1 VQRDIDKVRE
11 RIVSYITQGSSRR
24 RLITKAGKS
33 FEKIQDKMERRR
45 MISEFLRKLVE
56 QIYQKKAFGVSGA
69 RIFIFHL
76 WKSLEATSDEW
87 GLLHRVAWYRTPTNQ
102 QLKLDEYR
110 SGRLWVEGRCTDL
123 QEVSAIMGRT
133 IESTR
138 RGKSLLVSHDEQ
150 PEVLIRRE
158 TSSMISRAS
167 SSGPS
172 SSKTVGREL
181 GDSPPAK
188 RNCGVRSSEYLCQSK
203 EKVMNV
209 RSIVVVPPQPS
220 EKSRELE
227 KSLRDRLV
235 GKLNVRS
242 SVPSDPSGISTR
254 NVSIDE
260 STMKG
265 KNVVEEVLEKS
276 DPMDH
281 FLGPL
286 NKNVIAEEQRRNA
299 GTIRFKKCVP
309 LFAIMDVEGQ
319 SPHLAEISVLLCNEK
334 ELIEARIYHIKVSDE
349 GKLRQGARYCHG
361 IVAKELSRIAKH
373 SQEEALKEIR
383 TWLEDQR
390 TFVTVLSADEN
401 ENSDVSQLVRNWM
414 VKYVPVPLPR
424 WTERVLTKAYLET
437 QGSKSAV
444 VKVLGAECP
453 YRTLHNANLL

>member
-1 VQRDIDKVRE
+1 
-11 RIVSYITQGSSRR
+11 
-24 RLITKAGKS
+24 
-33 FEKIQDKMERRR
+33 
-45 MISEFLRKLVE
+45 
-56 QIYQKKAFGVSGA
+56 
-69 RIFIFHL
+69 
-76 WKSLEATSDEW
+76 
-87 GLLHRVAWYRTPTNQ
+87 
-102 QLKLDEYR
+102 
-110 SGRLWVEGRCTDL
+110 VEGRCTDL

-150 PEVLIRRE
+150 PEILIRRE

-265 KNVVEEVLEKS
+265 KNVVEEVLVDCQHLYRHIETNFLW
-276 DPMDH
+276 PMIKKLSVH
-281 FLGPL
+281 A
-286 NKNVIAEEQRRNA
+286 KIAHP
-299 GTIRFKKCVP
+299 V
-309 LFAIMDVEGQ
+309 
-319 SPHLAEISVLLCNEK
+319 
-334 ELIEARIYHIKVSDE
+334 
-349 GKLRQGARYCHG
+349 
-361 IVAKELSRIAKH
+361 
-373 SQEEALKEIR
+373 
-383 TWLEDQR
+383 
-390 TFVTVLSADEN
+390 EN
-401 ENSDVSQLVRNWM
+401 ENESEIS
-414 VKYVPVPLPR
+414 
-424 WTERVLTKAYLET
+424 LE
-437 QGSKSAV
+437 KW
-444 VKVLGAECP
+444 
-453 YRTLHNANLL
+453 